1 MKKDKKTKNL
11 RPVTGSKFNPLHISV
26 VIASVIFVLMV
37 LMLIVSDAVYLYS
50 HDVSFS
56 DIYTI
61 LSSPEILNAIKL
73 SIVTSLCSLILVI
86 IFSVPIAYALSRYR
100 FPGHSFFNVI
110 VDVPLILP
118 PVVIGVSLLA
128 FFGSPL
134 GQQLKGLLQK
144 GHIALISGFGIVLC
158 QFIVSIPYC
167 IRACKAAFD
176 SNDKTLEHVALTLG
190 CSEWKAFRKVTLP
203 LSRNGLLAGAI
214 IAWARAIGVF
224 GPLMVFVGTGP
235 RVRVMPT
242 SIWLELNVGNIETSL
257 TLALVMVILA
267 GTALMIVHWLTD
279 GKEYY

>member
-1 MKKDKKTKNL
+1 MSTAKQL
-11 RPVTGSKFNPLHISV
+11 RPVTGSRLNPLHISV
-26 VIASVIFVLMV
+26 AVASVLFSLMV
-37 LMLIVSDAVYLYS
+37 LILVISDAAYLYS
-50 HDVSFS
+50 HDVTLK
-56 DIYTI
+56 DIYKI
-61 LSSPEILNAIKL
+61 LSSVEILNAIKL
-73 SIVTSLCSLILVI
+73 SIITSLCSLALVI
-86 IFSVPIAYALSRYR
+86 IFSVPIAFGLSRYR
-100 FPGHSFFNVI
+100 FPGHAFFNAI

-134 GQQLKGLLQK
+134 GQGVKQLLQK
-144 GHIALISGFGIVLC
+144 GEISLISGFGIVLC

-176 SNDKTLEHVALTLG
+176 STDQTLEHVALTLG
-190 CSEWKAFRKVTLP
+190 CSEWAAFRKVTLP
-203 LSRNGLLAGAI
+203 LARNGLLAGGI

-267 GTALMIVHWLTD
+267 GTALMTVHWLTG
-279 GKEYY
+279 GKDHY